1 MSAEAAAGRQ
11 FAGDF
16 GCAVLSAACVAHC
29 IFSPILASAPAIL
42 GVQLGE
48 EGPAHLMIATTLIA
62 SSFLVIWFSYLRHRV
77 LWPAAVASAGLILI
91 GLSLLYGEAL
101 GESNERLVT
110 VVGGALLVAGHFFNF
125 RCARR
130 NRIATAI
137 GIGPDSAGDCG
148 CEVCQEDGTTGF
160 RNRELDGGSR

>member
-1 MSAEAAAGRQ
+1 MRAEATASRQ

-16 GCAVLSAACVAHC
+16 GCALLSAACVAHC
-29 IFSPILASAPAIL
+29 IFSPVLASAPAIL

-62 SSFLVIWFSYLRHRV
+62 TSFLVIWFSYLRHRV
-77 LWPAAVASAGLILI
+77 LWPAALASTGLILI

-110 VVGGALLVAGHFFNF
+110 VVGGALLIAGHFFNF
-125 RCARR
+125 QCARR
-130 NRIATAI
+130 NRIADVI
-137 GIGPDSAGDCG
+137 GIGSGRSGECG
-148 CEVCQEDGTTGF
+148 CEVCRDGETSGF
-160 RNRELDGGSR
+160 TDRRLEGGSG